1 MSTLTMTTTLIPFSS
16 TISVALINVFRND
29 VLWALIMGIIL
40 AFVLGFAMGAND
52 VANAFGTSVGS
63 KVLTLRQ
70 AYILAVIFETLGA
83 LLIGYN
89 VTDTVRKGVIDLTL
103 YEKQPKEIFV
113 GQIAILGGCSLW
125 LLIATLARL
134 PVSSTHSITG
144 ATVGF
149 GLMTRGIIG
158 IQWRK
163 IIHIVASW
171 FMSPIL
177 SGVVSAILYIILDH
191 SVLRRKNPFRCG
203 LRALPIFYWL
213 CIAFNVFTVSYQGS
227 KLLHLSKLPMW
238 ICALVSVGCATI
250 GAIVIHFFL
259 SPKLKIWINN
269 SLSNSSREREDSFE
283 VQTISGATESQ
294 DNILHQ
300 KCQTSKVE
308 TVSGLSVNEGN
319 KTVDCEAKKNGKEI
333 LRSQLTDNTMK
344 FIRWILPV
352 DNRITDDRTMK
363 IFSSIQAFTACFAGF
378 AHGANDVGN
387 AIAPLTALISIYS
400 NLDVRQRNE
409 TPIYVLLYGVL
420 AICVG
425 LVVLGHRVIRTIGT
439 DMSTINAA
447 SGFTIEFGAAV
458 TSLTASKLG
467 LPISTTHSLVGS
479 VIFVGMIRARKGV
492 QWSIFRN
499 IALSWILTLPIS
511 GLITMGLMLILKFS
525 L

>member
-1 MSTLTMTTTLIPFSS
+1 MSTLAMTTTLMSFSS
-16 TISVALINVFRND
+16 TTSAAFITAFRND
-29 VLWALIMGIIL
+29 ILWALILGIIL

-103 YEKQPKEIFV
+103 YEDKPKEIFV

-125 LLIATLARL
+125 LLVATIARL

-149 GLMTRGIIG
+149 GLMTRGIVG

-163 IIHIVASW
+163 IAHIAASW
-171 FMSPIL
+171 FLSPIL
-177 SGVVSAILYIILDH
+177 SGVVSAVLYIILDH

-203 LRALPIFYWL
+203 LRALPIFYWF
-213 CIAFNVFTVSYQGS
+213 CIAFNIFTVSYQGS
-227 KLLHLSKLPMW
+227 KLLHLSKLPLW
-238 ICALVSVGCATI
+238 ICALVSIGCATI
-250 GAIVIHFFL
+250 GSIAIHFFL

-269 SLSNSSREREDSFE
+269 SSSSNTARDDSFE
-283 VQTISGATESQ
+283 VQTISDRAQSEE
-294 DNILHQ
+294 NVLHQ
-300 KCQTSKVE
+300 RLSIIKGSKNVE
-308 TVSGLSVNEGN
+308 SIEKKKEGE
-319 KTVDCEAKKNGKEI
+319 KP
-333 LRSQLTDNTMK
+333 RSQLADNVMK
-344 FIRWILPV
+344 FAQWILP
-352 DNRITDDRTMK
+352 DDDRITDDRTMK

-400 NLDVRQRNE
+400 NMDVRQRSE

-479 VIFVGMIRARKGV
+479 VVFVGMVRAKKGV

-511 GLITMGLMLILKFS
+511 GLMAMGLMLILKFS

>member
-1 MSTLTMTTTLIPFSS
+1 MSTLTTMTTSLMPFTS
-16 TISVALINVFRND
+16 TITTAFMATFRND
-29 VLWALIMGIIL
+29 VLWALILGIIL
-40 AFVLGFAMGAND
+40 AFLLGFSMGAND

-103 YEKQPKEIFV
+103 YKDKPKEIFV

-149 GLMTRGIIG
+149 GLMTRGFIG
-158 IQWRK
+158 IQWKK
-163 IIHIVASW
+163 IIHIIGSW
-171 FMSPIL
+171 FVSPIL
-177 SGVVSAILYIILDH
+177 SGVVSAALYIVIEH

-203 LRALPIFYWL
+203 LRVLPIFYWL

-227 KLLHLSKLPMW
+227 KLLHLSKLPLW
-238 ICALVSVGCATI
+238 ICALVSIGCATVGSI
-250 GAIVIHFFL
+250 AIHFFL
-259 SPKLKIWINN
+259 SPKLKVWIDN
-269 SLSNSSREREDSFE
+269 SISSDTAREGSFE
-283 VQTISGATESQ
+283 VQIMSDATQAQ

-300 KCQTSKVE
+300 EYQTSKTE
-308 TVSGLSVNEGN
+308 SVLTITGDDKTIESTTRKKEG
-319 KTVDCEAKKNGKEI
+319 GK
-333 LRSQLTDNTMK
+333 LQSQITDNVAIK
-344 FIRWILPV
+344 FIRWMLPV
-352 DNRITDDRTMK
+352 DNHITDDKTMK

-400 NLDVRQRNE
+400 NLDVQQRNE
-409 TPIYVLLYGVL
+409 TPIYVLLFGVF

-425 LVVLGHRVIRTIGT
+425 LIVLGHRVIRTIGT
-439 DMSTINAA
+439 DMSTVNAA

-479 VIFVGMIRARKGV
+479 VVFVGMVRARKGV
-492 QWSIFRN
+492 RWSIFRN
-499 IALSWILTLPIS
+499 IVLSWILTLPIS
-511 GLITMGLMLILKFS
+511 GLMTMGLMLLLKFS

>member
-16 TISVALINVFRND
+16 TISIALINVFRND

-259 SPKLKIWINN
+259 SPKLKIWIN
-269 SLSNSSREREDSFE
+269 SKFHSFFFDSAYIF
-283 VQTISGATESQ
+283 GATESQ

-300 KCQTSKVE
+300 KS
-308 TVSGLSVNEGN
+308 
-319 KTVDCEAKKNGKEI
+319 
-333 LRSQLTDNTMK
+333 MK

-425 LVVLGHRVIRTIGT
+425 LVILGHRVIRTIGT